1 MNIEEINHLAK
12 LSGLELNP
20 EQTKQISKE
29 LENILSLV
37 DELQSVDTSGVE
49 PLFHPIAVIEA
60 LQQALRPDEVIEGNN
75 RMSNMLSAPA
85 VDEGLYLVPK
95 VIE

>member
-20 EQTKQISKE
+20 EQSKQISKE

-60 LQQALRPDEVIEGNN
+60 LQQAQRPDEVTEGNN

-85 VDEGLYLVPK
+85 VHEDLYLVPK

>member
-37 DELQSVDTSGVE
+37 DELQSVDTTGVE

-60 LQQALRPDEVIEGNN
+60 LQQALRPDEVTEGND

-85 VDEGLYLVPK
+85 VHEGLYLVPK

>member
-12 LSGLELNP
+12 LSSLELSI
-20 EQTKQISKE
+20 EQTQQISKE

-37 DELQSVDTSGVE
+37 DELQSVDTAGYE
-49 PLFHPIAVIEA
+49 PLFHPIAMIDS
-60 LQQALRPDEVIEGNN
+60 LSQSLRADIVSEGNDRAN
-75 RMSNMLSAPA
+75 NMLSAP
-85 VDEGLYLVPK
+85 VSHEGLFLVPK

>member
-60 LQQALRPDEVIEGNN
+60 LQQALRPDEVTEGNN
-75 RMSNMLSAPA
+75 RMSNMLSAP
-85 VDEGLYLVPK
+85 VVHEGLYLVPK

>member
-12 LSGLELNP
+12 LSGLELDP
-20 EQTKQISKE
+20 HQTKKVSKE

-37 DELQSVDTSGVE
+37 AELQSIDTTGVD
-49 PLFHPIAVIEA
+49 PLFHPIAVIEP
-60 LQQALRPDEVIEGNN
+60 LSQALRIDIVSEDNN
-75 RMSNMLSAPA
+75 RTNNMLSAPISH
-85 VDEGLYLVPK
+85 EGLYLVPK

>member
-49 PLFHPIAVIEA
+49 PLFHPIAIHHSIFHPS
-60 LQQALRPDEVIEGNN
+60 L
-75 RMSNMLSAPA
+75 APKC
-85 VDEGLYLVPK
+85 LFIKSL
-95 VIE
+95 

>member
-12 LSGLELNP
+12 LSGLELDP
-20 EQTKQISKE
+20 HQTKQVSKE

-37 DELQSVDTSGVE
+37 AELQSVDTTGVE
-49 PLFHPIAVIEA
+49 PLFHPIAVIEP
-60 LQQALRPDEVIEGNN
+60 LSQALRRDVVSEDNN
-75 RMSNMLSAPA
+75 RTNNMLSAPISH
-85 VDEGLYLVPK
+85 EGLYLVPK

>member
-12 LSGLELNP
+12 LSGLELDP
-20 EQTKQISKE
+20 QQTQQVSTE

-37 DELQSVDTSGVE
+37 AELQSVDTKGVE
-49 PLFHPIAVIEA
+49 PLFHPISVIEP
-60 LQQALRPDEVIEGNN
+60 LSQTLRPDLVTESNN
-75 RMSNMLSAPA
+75 RTNNMLSAPISH
-85 VDEGLYLVPK
+85 EGLYLVPK

>member
-12 LSGLELNP
+12 LSGLELDPN
-20 EQTKQISKE
+20 QTKQVSIE

-37 DELQSVDTSGVE
+37 AELQSVDTTGVE
-49 PLFHPIAVIEA
+49 PLFHPIAVIEP
-60 LQQALRPDEVIEGNN
+60 LSQALRMDVVSEDNN
-75 RMSNMLSAPA
+75 RTNNMLSAPISH
-85 VDEGLYLVPK
+85 EGLYLVPK

>member
-12 LSGLELNP
+12 LSGLELDPN
-20 EQTKQISKE
+20 QTKQVSIE

-37 DELQSVDTSGVE
+37 AELQSVDTTGVE
-49 PLFHPIAVIEA
+49 PLFHPIAVIEQ
-60 LQQALRPDEVIEGNN
+60 LSQALRMDIVSEDNN
-75 RMSNMLSAPA
+75 RTNNMLSAPISH
-85 VDEGLYLVPK
+85 EGLYLVPK

>member
-12 LSGLELNP
+12 LSGLELDPN
-20 EQTKQISKE
+20 QTKQVSIE

-37 DELQSVDTSGVE
+37 AELQSVDTTGVE
-49 PLFHPIAVIEA
+49 PLFHPIAVIEP
-60 LQQALRPDEVIEGNN
+60 LSQALRMDIVSEDNN
-75 RMSNMLSAPA
+75 RTNNMLSAPISH
-85 VDEGLYLVPK
+85 EGLYLVPK